1 MVERALLSFITNDE
15 GNSFY
20 LKNVECLSLFN
31 LHEVEERVHELPRKL
46 EDYNPEFEI
55 NLREEMKNNFNN
67 FQKNY
72 ERLER

>member
-1 MVERALLSFITNDE
+1 MYFTYKLFIFYQKVSNKMVERALLSFITNDE

-46 EDYNPEFEI
+46 
-55 NLREEMKNNFNN
+55 
-67 FQKNY
+67 
-72 ERLER
+72 